1 MDASFIYDM
10 NANDY
15 YETWSLLTGSGQR
28 WNGGGS
34 ANGGWD
40 TLSIYLL
47 G

>member
-1 MDASFIYDM
+1 M

-15 YETWSLLTGSGQR
+15 YDCVSRLYDSGGSR
-28 WNGGGS
+28 FNGGS
-34 ANGGWD
+34 NGLEGWD